1 MDDRG
6 RNRWSDWALTVL
18 RIVVGFLF
26 FCHGAQKMLGWFA
39 DPGTPPHPAPVF
51 PSMVWVAGV
60 LELVGGAL
68 LGLGILTR
76 PVAFLLSGEMA
87 VAYFTAHAPHGWVPL
102 QNHGELAALYSF
114 VFLFFAAHGGGPHS
128 LERSW
133 RRGRR
138 GM

>member
-1 MDDRG
+1 MFRKLIATDNDIATTILR
-6 RNRWSDWALTVL
+6 LVL
-18 RIVVGFLF
+18 GVIFLA
-26 FCHGAQKMLGWFA
+26 HGAQKMLGWFA
-39 DPGTPPHPAPVF
+39 DPGAPPHPAPVF
-51 PSMVWVAGV
+51 PSMVWVGGV
-60 LELVGGAL
+60 LELVGGAFI
-68 LGLGILTR
+68 GLGFLTR

-102 QNHGELAALYSF
+102 VNHGELAALYSF